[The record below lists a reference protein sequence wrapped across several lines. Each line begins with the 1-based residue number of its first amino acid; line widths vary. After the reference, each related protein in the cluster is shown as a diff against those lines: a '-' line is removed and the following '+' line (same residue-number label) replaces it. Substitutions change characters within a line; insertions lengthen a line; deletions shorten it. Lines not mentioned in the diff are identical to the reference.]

1 MTKTLNIGI
10 VGTQFMG
17 RAHSNAY
24 RQVRPFF
31 EQPMEP
37 VLRAA
42 CGQNPDRLQ
51 AFAGQFGWETTETDW
66 QRLIDRDDVD
76 LIDISTPND
85 SHEPIAVAGAK
96 AGKHLLCE
104 KPMARNVPE
113 ARRMYEAAATA
124 GVVHMMI
131 FNYRF
136 VPAIRLARQ
145 LIEAGKLGL
154 IRHINAVYYQDWL
167 VDPLFPITWRHDAA
181 ASGSGAH
188 GDMNAHIVDLARY
201 LVGEFEAVCGAQDTF
216 VKERPLAGG
225 GGTGPVTTDDTTAF
239 MARFQSGAVGLFQG
253 TRYATGRKNFL
264 RLEIFGSEG
273 SVVFNLERLNELE
286 YYSCADEA
294 TVQGFRTVLVTE
306 KTHPFLAAWWPPGHI
321 LGWEHTFVHQVHTLL
336 CGVATGQSPAP
347 DFLDGLRC
355 QEVLDAVQN
364 SAKCGAWETI
374 KDSLQ

>member
-1 MTKTLNIGI
+1 MKTDDRRHMETLNIGI

-31 EQPMEP
+31 EPLMQPT
-37 VLRAA
+37 LRAA
-42 CGQNPDRLQ
+42 CGQNPDRLR

-66 QRLIDRDDVD
+66 RRLIDRDDVD

-85 SHEPIAVAGAK
+85 SHEPIAVAAAK

-136 VPAIRLARQ
+136 VPAIRLARH
-145 LIEAGKLGL
+145 LIETGKLGQ

-201 LVGEFEAVCGAQDTF
+201 LVGEFEAVNGVQDTF

-225 GGTGPVTTDDTTAF
+225 GVPALSQPTT
-239 MARFQSGAVGLFQG
+239 RRPSW
-253 TRYATGRKNFL
+253 R
-264 RLEIFGSEG
+264 
-273 SVVFNLERLNELE
+273 
-286 YYSCADEA
+286 
-294 TVQGFRTVLVTE
+294 GFRAGPWGCFRVRATPQVARISFGWRFSAVR
-306 KTHPFLAAWWPPGHI
+306 AA
-321 LGWEHTFVHQVHTLL
+321 
-336 CGVATGQSPAP
+336 
-347 DFLDGLRC
+347 
-355 QEVLDAVQN
+355 
-364 SAKCGAWETI
+364 
-374 KDSLQ
+374 